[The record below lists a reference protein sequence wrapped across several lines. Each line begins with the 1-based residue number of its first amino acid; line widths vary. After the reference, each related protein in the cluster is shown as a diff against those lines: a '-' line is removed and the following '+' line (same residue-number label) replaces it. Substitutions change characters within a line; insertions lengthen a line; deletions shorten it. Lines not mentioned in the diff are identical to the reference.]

1 MTKGQKLFIT
11 FIVIGTVICL
21 LVGSTFAYWS
31 WSSNSA
37 QATTVA
43 FTVERGYSCS
53 ADGGGNLTSSDIEL
67 APAKCTDPDYAI
79 KRMIKVNT
87 TQDAGKTI
95 YLDMKL
101 KVDSISTN
109 LSNSQNFKY
118 ALTTSSSSCESG
130 IMAEGTF
137 NGTVANDEL
146 PLLTKE
152 QYLSST
158 SNDTFYL
165 WVWLDE
171 EETNINTMSQPFKLS
186 LTGSCT
192 DQEPAKTYAP
202 WGTEVDMY
210 KRINFA
216 NTSSSTNGQGLYV
229 FKPTVNDTNP
239 IYYYRGAVTDN
250 NVLFGGFCW
259 KIVRTTKTGGTK
271 LIYNGIPV
279 SGECTATTGTDTQ
292 LASTSKFNSSYNNPA
307 YVGYM
312 YGTIYTY
319 SSKSSSNLA
328 TSYKY
333 GNSFGYTGSSYILVD
348 TIDSSGDW
356 ATDYNTLNNNHYT
369 CFNTTGT
376 CSSLYYIYYTSSS
389 IAYYITLT
397 NGKSVEQALDEMLT
411 SSSNATSSTIK
422 TDIDS
427 WYTTNLGAYEASLE
441 DTVWC
446 NDREIS
452 ELNGWNPNG
461 GDTTKYLYLAPYKR
475 GYSTYFPSLECNSN
489 DAFTKSSS
497 NGNGK
502 LTNPVGLITVDEATL
517 AGGSSRV
524 NNSFYLYT
532 NQGFWTGSPSDLGS
546 VGAYVYSF
554 SPGGGLI
561 RPGVSSAYGVR
572 PSVSLKPGG
581 VWSGSGT
588 SSDPYTVSYS

>member
-1 MTKGQKLFIT
+1 MTNRQKLFTIMIIT
-11 FIVIGTVICL
+11 ATITCL
-21 LVGSTFAYWS
+21 AIGSTFAYWT
-31 WSSNSA
+31 WSTSSA
-37 QATTVA
+37 QATSVTFTVA
-43 FTVERGYSCS
+43 SGFTCS
-53 ADGGGNLTSSDIEL
+53 ADGGGNITSSNIQL
-67 APAKCTDPDYAI
+67 VPADCTNSAYAI
-79 KRMIKVNT
+79 KRTVKVST
-87 TQDAGKTI
+87 VQDSGKVI

-101 KVDSISTN
+101 KVDSISAN
-109 LSNSQNFKY
+109 LSASQNFKY
-118 ALTTSSSSCESG
+118 ALTTSSTSCESG

-165 WVWLDE
+165 WVWLDKK
-171 EETNINTMSQPFKLS
+171 ETNSNTMNQTFKLS

-192 DQEPAKTYAP
+192 DQEPVKTYAP
-202 WGTEVDMY
+202 WGAEVDMY
-210 KRINFA
+210 KRIDFSQI
-216 NTSSSTNGQGLYV
+216 SSSTNGQGLYV

-259 KIVRTTKTGGTK
+259 KIVRTTETGGTK
-271 LIYNGIPV
+271 LIYNGVPV

-292 LASTSKFNSSYNNPA
+292 ISTSKFNNYNSSPA

-312 YGTIYTY
+312 YGTAYDY
-319 SSKSSSNLA
+319 SKQESRYLT
-328 TSYKY
+328 TSYKF
-333 GNSFGYTGSSYILVD
+333 GNSFTYNGGSYTLVD
-348 TIDSSGDW
+348 TIDTTGNW
-356 ATDYNTLNNNHYT
+356 ANDYNTLGNNHYT

-376 CSSLYYIYYTSSS
+376 CTSLYFVIYADSSK
-389 IAYYITLT
+389 AYYITLN
-397 NGKSVEQALDEMLT
+397 NGKSIEQVRDEMLT
-411 SSSNATSSTIK
+411 SSSNTISSTIK
-422 TDIDS
+422 TVLDT
-427 WYTTNLGAYEASLE
+427 WYTANLAANEINLE

-446 NDREIS
+446 YDRDIYQ
-452 ELNGWNPNG
+452 LNGWDPDGGVTNKYFYFVSFKKANIMNYPGLRCNP
-461 GDTTKYLYLAPYKR
+461 
-475 GYSTYFPSLECNSN
+475 N
-489 DAFTKSSS
+489 DAFTKTSSS
-497 NGNGK
+497 GNGK